1 MPCPTQLHVKKSL
14 DYIYHTPHFSCYV
27 SGLPS
32 EGRKGDTS
40 VHYIGTYIIH
50 VLGMIK
56 NLSSLKNPFGIH
68 AEFGTLILSGY

>member
-1 MPCPTQLHVKKSL
+1 M
-14 DYIYHTPHFSCYV
+14 

-40 VHYIGTYIIH
+40 VDYIATYIIH
-50 VLGMIK
+50 VLGMIQ

-68 AEFGTLILSGY
+68 AELGTLILSGY